1 MNLKKIKAIY
11 GLRFFVV
18 FYLLTGVVF
27 SQNQNFTS
35 FKKID
40 NLQRKANDESIDIE
54 ERFAYARKAIFFS
67 KQSKNDSIILSS
79 NRVLSLLFL
88 KNGNIDSLY
97 RINHE
102 NLKIST
108 KLRDSLKMGYASQN
122 IAYYFYETNVLLD
135 SSYFYYS
142 KARKFYNK
150 TNQKKDEAAV
160 LLNMATIQEVER
172 DYIGS
177 EINTI
182 EAIKILDVLPK
193 DDEIYYMLWSLH
205 NLIGIVS
212 ELVERYDEAIDYHN
226 KAIEYSGMI
235 KAKNSYNAYSRYN
248 IAILHR
254 RKEDYLEA
262 NKQFLKILKDDRI
275 KKEDPV
281 TYAGLLYHLAYSR
294 TLNNDKNIKGLEGLF
309 RKSFEILESEEDIQE
324 IMIASVYFSEY
335 FLNQGSLDSAFS
347 YAEKSYSI
355 AKQLNANQYILNS
368 LMLKSKIKEGEAS
381 KQYLYEHIKL
391 NDSLV
396 LAERSNRNKFA
407 RIDFETNEIKQENK
421 LFEQENTRI
430 SKKNQMLIITSIGLL
445 ITLFFLYIIKTQ
457 REKNKELQLAQQ
469 QQEANEE
476 IYNLML
482 SQQDKMD
489 EARAL
494 EKQRISQELH
504 DGILGRLFGARL
516 SLDSLNL
523 SKTEDAVINR
533 GNYIKELK
541 VIEQDIRKVS
551 HDLNTD
557 FIAHSG
563 FLDIIE
569 TLVETQA
576 LAYSLQS
583 TITADQDINWDA
595 ISNKTKIHFYR
606 IVQESLQ
613 NIYKH
618 AEATRVDITFKQ
630 KNNLISL
637 AIKDDGSGFDEN
649 KAKKGI
655 GLKNMHS
662 RVKEIKG
669 VLNINTKAN
678 LGTTIEIRVPN

>member
-1 MNLKKIKAIY
+1 MRLIY
-11 GLRFFVV
+11 IISILFFFPKLVI
-18 FYLLTGVVF
+18 
-27 SQNQNFTS
+27 SQNLSKTKDS
-35 FKKID
+35 IAKLKELTD
-40 NLQRKANDESIDIE
+40 NSDDIKDK
-54 ERFAYARKAIFFS
+54 FYYARLAIKLS
-67 KQSKNDSIILSS
+67 KETKNDSIILVS
-79 NRVLSLLFL
+79 NRTLSSLFL
-88 KNGNIDSLY
+88 RNGFYDSIK
-97 RINHE
+97 RINKE
-102 NLKIST
+102 NLEISR
-108 KLRDSLKMGYASQN
+108 KLKDTLKMAYASHN
-122 IAYYFYETNVLLD
+122 LGFYFENKNKLDSAYYFYFKT
-135 SSYFYYS
+135 
-142 KARKFYNK
+142 RKFYNSIGE
-150 TNQKKDEAAV
+150 KKLEADI
-160 LLNMATIQEVER
+160 LKNMANIQETER
-172 DYIGS
+172 DYIGC
-177 EINTI
+177 EINAI
-182 EAIKILDVLPK
+182 EGIKILSKLKKTDKVYSL
-193 DDEIYYMLWSLH
+193 LWSLN
-205 NLIGIVS
+205 NLIGIAS
-212 ELVERYDEAIDYHN
+212 EQIEGYD
-226 KAIEYSGMI
+226 KAIQYHTKAISFSRKIKGDYLREVYS
-235 KAKNSYNAYSRYN
+235 N
-248 IAILHR
+248 INIGILYR
-254 RKEDYLEA
+254 RKKDYE
-262 NKQFLKILKDDRI
+262 KSISILNQ
-275 KKEDPV
+275 
-281 TYAGLLYHLAYSR
+281 
-294 TLNNDKNIKGLEGLF
+294 TLNNDKIKEDDPTTYSLILSSLAYSKFLHGLYSNEDIEKLF
-309 RKSFEILESEEDIQE
+309 RKSISVAEKNEDFYE
-324 IMIASVYFSEY
+324 IMIAADQFSEY
-335 FLNQGSLDSAFS
+335 FFKNNNKDSALYYS
-347 YAEKSYSI
+347 NKSHDL
-355 AKQLNANQYILNS
+355 ANLLNNNNWKLKS
-368 LMLKSKIKEGEAS
+368 LLLKSKIEEGEIA
-381 KQYLYEHIKL
+381 KKYLYEHIKL

-396 LAERSNRNKFA
+396 LAERSIRNKFA
-407 RIDFETNEIKQENK
+407 RINFETDEIKQENR
-421 LFEQENTRI
+421 LFEEENTRI

-523 SKTEDAVINR
+523 SKTEDAVANR
-533 GNYIKELK
+533 GNYINELK

-569 TLVETQA
+569 TLVETQT
-576 LAYSLQS
+576 LAYNLES

-637 AIKDDGSGFDEN
+637 AIKDNGSGFDEN

-655 GLKNMHS
+655 GLKNMRS

-669 VLNINTKAN
+669 VLNIKTKAN